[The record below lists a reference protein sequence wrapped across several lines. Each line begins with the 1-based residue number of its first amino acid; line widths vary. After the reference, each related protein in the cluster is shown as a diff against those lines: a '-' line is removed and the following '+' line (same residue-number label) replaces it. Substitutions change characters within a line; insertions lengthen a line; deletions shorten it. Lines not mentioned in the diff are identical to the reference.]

1 MKNNSKKI
9 VVIGSGFGGIA
20 AALRL
25 RAKKYKVT
33 LIEKHNDLGG
43 RARVFKKNGFTFD
56 AGPTVITAPYLINE
70 LFELFNKNSKD
81 YISIVPLKIWYRF
94 IFDDGFSFDY
104 SGNENEMK
112 NQIDKINKN
121 DVKGYQNLL
130 KFTKKIFNKGFLELS
145 DVPFNKPSFMFK
157 QLPSLLNLKSYKSVY
172 SLVSSYVKNSNLRKM
187 LSMHPLL
194 VGGNPFTT
202 TSIYGLILY
211 LEKKWGIH
219 YSMGGTG
226 QIIKGLEK
234 LMLEQGIEIIKGKE
248 VKNII
253 LKNKKIQGVKIDNQ
267 KEINADYVICNAD
280 PPAVYDKLL
289 DPVSNNTI
297 FNWKRKRMEY
307 SMGLFVYY
315 FGTKKVYENVEH
327 HTIKFGN
334 KYKEHLDDIFSNK
347 KLNNDI
353 SYYLH
358 RPSATDES
366 MAPKGHDCF
375 YVLVPVPNNQSNIDW
390 QIEGDKFKD
399 LVISKMEETL
409 LPNLKENIV
418 EDFYLT
424 PDYFENELNTKHGSG
439 FSIQPK
445 LSQSA
450 YFRFHNKSEVCDGLY
465 FVGAGTHP
473 GAGIPGVLSSA
484 KVLDKIL

>member
-1 MKNNSKKI
+1 MKNNSKKVI
-9 VVIGSGFGGIA
+9 IIGSGFGGIA
-20 AALRL
+20 SALRL
-25 RAKKYKVT
+25 RAKKYEVT
-33 LIEKHNDLGG
+33 LIEKHQDLGG
-43 RARVFKKNGFTFD
+43 RARVFKKNGFIFD

-70 LFELFNKNSKD
+70 LFELFNKNSED
-81 YISIVPLKIWYRF
+81 YIKIVPLKTWYRF
-94 IFDDGFSFDY
+94 IFDDGLSFDY

-112 NQIDKINKN
+112 NQIKKINKN
-121 DVKGYQNLL
+121 DVKGYQELL
-130 KFTKKIFNKGFLELS
+130 KFTKKIFEKSFLELS
-145 DVPFNKPSFMFK
+145 DIPFHKPSFMFK
-157 QLPSLLNLKSYKSVY
+157 QLPALLSLKSYKSVY
-172 SLVSSYVKNSNLRKM
+172 SLVSSYIKNTNLRRM

-219 YSMGGTG
+219 YSIGGTG

-234 LMLEQGIEIIKGKE
+234 LMLEEGIKIIKGNE

-253 LKNKKIQGVKIDNQ
+253 YNNNKIKGVKLDNQ
-267 KEINADYVICNAD
+267 KEINADNVVCNAD
-280 PPAVYDKLL
+280 PPAVYDNILNQ
-289 DPVSNNTI
+289 VNNNTI

-315 FGTKKVYENVEH
+315 FGTKKVYKNVEH

-334 KYKEHLDDIFSNK
+334 KYKEHLDDIFRKK

-358 RPSATDES
+358 RPTATDKS
-366 MAPKGHDCF
+366 MAPENHDCF

-390 QIEGDKFKD
+390 AREGDKFKD
-399 LVISKMEETL
+399 LVIEKMEKTL
-409 LPNLKENIV
+409 LPNVRENII

-424 PDYFENELNTKHGSG
+424 PDYFEKDLNTKHGSG

-445 LSQSA
+445 FSQSA
-450 YFRFHNKSEVCDGLY
+450 YFRFHNKSEVCNGLY

-473 GAGIPGVLSSA
+473 GAGVPGVLSSA